1 MTSVLHLDVP
11 TAFFI
16 LKTRIL
22 SFSLLSTL
30 SFLSVLDLLKKVIVI
45 VAVDKKSKA
54 FTQKFE
60 PQTKDALRLSSV
72 NGINNS

>member
-1 MTSVLHLDVP
+1 MSSVLHLDIP

-30 SFLSVLDLLKKVIVI
+30 SLSFLTVLDLLKKVIVI
-45 VAVDKKSKA
+45 VAVDKKPLGNPKHSK
-54 FTQKFE
+54 
-60 PQTKDALRLSSV
+60 V
-72 NGINNS
+72 